1 MTTVLPLLAVRI
13 PGRPHGQGSM
23 NLYAVNGHAHGDYPE
38 QTKSYR
44 NTVVDQL
51 RAEWNSAPPHPG
63 PVHVRAT
70 AWMPRPAHHWLPANS
85 RRTFPALRPG
95 APQQCCIS
103 PDLDKICRLVGDALQ
118 AAGILR
124 DDRQICHW
132 TTSRRWA
139 GHYDDPG
146 SLTIALDAIPTD
158 RP

>member
-1 MTTVLPLLAVRI
+1 
-13 PGRPHGQGSM
+13 M

-38 QTKSYR
+38 ATKSYR
-44 NTVVDQL
+44 NQMVDQL
-51 RAEWNSAPPHPG
+51 RAEWNGAPPHTG
-63 PVHVRAT
+63 PVHIRIT
-70 AWMPRPAHHWLPANS
+70 AWMPRPAAHWLPANS